1 MSIPSRPLN
10 GWSGI
15 CIKDP
20 PEVSAAHQLG
30 VRQSFLYSMHIMIN
44 IILDKEL
51 DKEVF
56 KDFWGFS
63 TEGADFGER
72 GIKRIH
78 PTITESGADEYIDTY
93 YNGHAEKLEDARQE
107 LQDALNGTAVEY
119 FDAVSKVFGVSYSD
133 IQYTGSLSIFDC
145 NPRYVDDKKFQ
156 VFYKRDL
163 LGKLEVAYHEVLH
176 FAFFEHAR
184 RTCLQMVDGFD
195 ANGGSYWALS
205 EIFNVII
212 LNRPDFQNILK
223 REEQMFY
230 PMLRHFVD
238 PVRNLYAQHSGDFCE
253 FLRTSISYLDVE
265 RVRQI

>member
-1 MSIPSRPLN
+1 
-10 GWSGI
+10 
-15 CIKDP
+15 
-20 PEVSAAHQLG
+20 
-30 VRQSFLYSMHIMIN
+30 MIN

-63 TEGADFGER
+63 TEGVDFGER

-78 PTITESGADEYIDTY
+78 PTITEDGADEYIDTY
-93 YNGHAEKLEDARQE
+93 YSTHLDKLENARQE
-107 LQDALNGTAVEY
+107 LQDALKGTAVEY
-119 FDAVSKVFGVSYSD
+119 FDAISKVFGTSYSD
-133 IQYTGSLSIFDC
+133 VQYTGLLSIFDC
-145 NPRYVDDKKFQ
+145 NPRYVDDRKFQ
-156 VFYKRDL
+156 VFYQRDL

-184 RTCLQMVDGFD
+184 RTCPQVINELD

-212 LNRPDFQNILK
+212 LNRPDFQNILR

-238 PVRNLYAQHSGDFCE
+238 PVRDLYTQNSDDFCK
-253 FLRTSISYLDVE
+253 FLRVSLSYLDAE
-265 RVRQI
+265 RAREI